1 MLSPAHT
8 RPSRFTMVPMNAWSR
23 NIRTDDRRQASVG
36 AGRPNPITRGSSSR
50 RGRQDGFT
58 YMILLIAI
66 AILGVALG
74 ATGEIWGTVQKRT
87 KERELLNVGDEYR
100 RAIATYYAHGGG
112 GARYPLSLEDL
123 LRDPRNAGTQ
133 RYLRK
138 LYPDPVTGKTW
149 GLLKDASGEIHGVY
163 SVSDEVPIKQANFG
177 PAYARFE
184 GQTKYSDW
192 VFEYVPGGI
201 GPNALNTP
209 LTNVSEGVR

>member
-8 RPSRFTMVPMNAWSR
+8 RQSRFTMIPMNACSR
-23 NIRTDDRRQASVG
+23 SIRTDDRRQAPAG
-36 AGRPNPITRGSSSR
+36 AGGPNPVTRGSSSR
-50 RGRQDGFT
+50 RGRQGGFT
-58 YMILLIAI
+58 YMILLIVI

-112 GARYPLSLEDL
+112 YPLSLEDL

-149 GLLKDASGEIHGVY
+149 GLVKDASGGIYGVY
-163 SVSDEVPIKQANFG
+163 TVSDDVPIKQANFA

-184 GQTKYSDW
+184 GKTKYSDW

-201 GPNALNTP
+201 GSNALNTP
-209 LTNVSEGVR
+209 LTNISEGVR